1 MIVLQGNELVSV
13 YLLLK
18 ENEEKLDH
26 VQLSIKNKAEKIL
39 FEALSIEELES
50 IEDLYK
56 KNVDVL
62 EKKL

>member
-1 MIVLQGNELVSV
+1 MIVLQGNELVAV